1 VCFSK
6 SHPEVVARSDLL
18 DASFSK
24 GHPREVADP
33 PRHMPTRHGF
43 GCVRARCARDAGH
56 GATRRHRA
64 VDGPAEPWQA
74 RPGRDAGATGRGK
87 RKDELIRAHPP
98 SSVRRGPAPKGSGPF
113 LFLSPFPYSFGRRWV
128 PACGRFDRTIV
139 RGGRSLTSCRK
150 APTVL
155 AVGPSCTFAD
165 VAQLA
170 EHGHAMA
177 EATSSRLVVRT
188 TSGVSMHSVAAR
200 HGVGGP
206 GCARSL
212 ARPRAAR
219 HHIRRDAR
227 VWAQPKWRSAFEQ
240 EPFEAHA
247 SGWKSAATIGRRRNP

>member
-1 VCFSK
+1 MCFSK
-6 SHPEVVARSDLL
+6 SHPEVVARSGLL
-18 DASFSK
+18 DVSFSK

-33 PRHMPTRHGF
+33 PRHIPARHGF
-43 GCVRARCARDAGH
+43 GCVRARCARDVGH
-56 GATRRHRA
+56 GATCVRRHRA
-64 VDGPAEPWQA
+64 ADGPAEPWQA

-98 SSVRRGPAPKGSGPF
+98 SSVRRGPAPKGSGP
-113 LFLSPFPYSFGRRWV
+113 LSFQFRLLCSFGRRSV
-128 PACGRFDRTIV
+128 PACGRFDRSTV

-150 APTVL
+150 TPTVL

-170 EHGHAMA
+170 EHDHAMRHGVG
-177 EATSSRLVVRT
+177 ATSSRLVVRT
-188 TSGVSMHSVAAR
+188 TSGVSMHSVATR

-227 VWAQPKWRSAFEQ
+227 VWAQPKWNQHPSD
-240 EPFEAHA
+240 
-247 SGWKSAATIGRRRNP
+247 RNPLKRTLRGGNRPQR